1 MKMKVQRSINIA
13 APPEKV
19 WPLVAEPEAILKWY
33 MPLQKFEY
41 TSEQRNEVGAPIHFE
56 EKVGGRLLKL
66 DCVVTEW
73 AENEAFAFKMT
84 TGDMKS
90 YQERWSLEST
100 SSGSRFTFQE
110 QGELPYGIVGKIV
123 DPLAERGSA
132 ATVEKMLQKLKS
144 LAEAN

>member
-1 MKMKVQRSINIA
+1 MKVQRSINIA

-19 WPLVAEPEAILKWY
+19 WPFVAEPEAILEWY

-41 TSEQRNEVGAPIHFE
+41 TSDQRNEVGAPIHFE
-56 EKVGGRLLKL
+56 EKVGGRVLNL

-84 TGDMKS
+84 AGNMMKS

-100 SSGSRFTFQE
+100 SSGSRFTFLE
-110 QGELPYGIVGKIV
+110 QGEMPYGVFGKIL
-123 DPLAERGSA
+123 DPLAERSSA
-132 ATVEKMLQKLKS
+132 STVEKMLQKLKS